1 MTRQFIL
8 LAFLICLVSG
18 IMGQEVYQVLNVK
31 GTIKRK
37 KDGKVLTAGDQINGQ
52 DEVIFTTP
60 DAMAAVVSTLKGRF
74 VLKAPGTSK
83 PGPDGF
89 ITAFAQQYL
98 TPSQNS
104 LSSRSGALIT
114 LIDFQN
120 TFVKNPF
127 LVLGNATQIEVSSGM
142 FRLDHDHDFFVR
154 YTYEGG
160 AINKLL
166 PKSGVRF
173 TLSRDSIYRVD
184 GKPIDPKDV
193 SDMEL
198 CFYDHSSE
206 RTTVIGKMN
215 ITFASDAMIFTGVQT
230 LVKVCKQNHMER
242 EEIITEIGRYLSENF
257 GTPTDEN
264 LETWVTKRFE
274 L

>member
-1 MTRQFIL
+1 MIRQVVVLTFV
-8 LAFLICLVSG
+8 ICFVSG
-18 IMGQEVYQVLNVK
+18 LMGQEVYHVLNVK
-31 GTIKRK
+31 GSIKRK
-37 KDGKVLTAGDQINGQ
+37 KDGKMLVAGDQINGQ

-60 DAMAAVVSTLKGRF
+60 DAIAAVVSNLKGRF
-74 VLKAPGTSK
+74 VLKAPGNSK

-98 TPSQNS
+98 TPSHNS

-127 LVLGNATQIEVSSGM
+127 LVLGNSTQIEVSSGM
-142 FRLDHDHDFFVR
+142 FRLDKDHDFFVR
-154 YTYEGG
+154 YTWEGD

-166 PKSGVRF
+166 PKNGVRF

-184 GKPIDPKDV
+184 GKSIDPKDV
-193 SDMEL
+193 NDMEL
-198 CFYDHSSE
+198 CFYNHSSE

-215 ITFASDAMIFTGVQT
+215 ITFATDAMIFTGVQT

-242 EEIITEIGRYLSENF
+242 TEIITEIGRYLTENY

-264 LETWVTKRFE
+264 LETWVSKRFE